1 MRICVLSYFFP
12 PNNSSGAQRWSKLV
26 KCLHRSGHEVCV
38 ISAVGD
44 EFGGEDVDRGLEMG
58 RYARVYRFFYRV
70 PHRPPAMAES
80 PIKELLKFFVIPDS
94 RLPFFLKHLGRM
106 ERVVRMERPDVL
118 VATAPPFS
126 ALVAGRYLSIRF
138 NLPFV
143 VDLRDPWLNDPQRP
157 NRWAKYALE
166 RWVLSGADAVIV
178 VNDREIY
185 DEAVRFNRN
194 VYLLEH
200 PYDPEDYPQE
210 GEPHPGEVRVS
221 YVGSLFS
228 SIQRDLI
235 RGISERLPQGF
246 VLRVFGPGTGRV
258 LGRKEAFREMVS
270 ADVLLVL
277 DLAKRKRKLG
287 SSIKFYDYVGADRPV
302 VVVSENPFL
311 LKRAEDLG
319 LTTAR
324 QEVKDIVR
332 SIVSAYERGTG
343 PNRRRRELRLDVA
356 CCRLNRILYR
366 AISTRNS

>member
-1 MRICVLSYFFP
+1 
-12 PNNSSGAQRWSKLV
+12 V
-26 KCLHRSGHEVCV
+26 KCLHRSGHDVCV
-38 ISAVGD
+38 ISAIGD
-44 EFGGEDVDRGLEMG
+44 GFGGEDIDRGVEMM
-58 RYARVYRFFYRV
+58 RYARVYRLFYRV

-80 PIKELLKFFVIPDS
+80 PVKELLKFFVIPDS
-94 RLPFFLKHLGRM
+94 RLPFFVRYLRKM
-106 ERVVRMERPDVL
+106 ERIVQMERPDIL
-118 VATAPPFS
+118 VSTAPPFS
-126 ALVAGRYLSIRF
+126 SLLAGRLLSVKF

-157 NRWAKYALE
+157 NRWAKYVLE

-194 VYLLEH
+194 VFLLEH
-200 PYDPEDYPQE
+200 PYDPEDYPQKS
-210 GEPHPGEVRVS
+210 EPHPGEIWVS

-228 SIQRDLI
+228 SVQRELI
-235 RGISERLPQGF
+235 RGISERLPPGF

-258 LGRKEAFREMVS
+258 LGRSEAFREMVS

-277 DLAKRKRKLG
+277 DLARRKRKLG

-311 LKRAEDLG
+311 VRRARDLG

-324 QEVKDIVR
+324 ADVEDIVR
-332 SIVSAYERGTG
+332 AIVSACERKTG
-343 PNRRRRELRLDVA
+343 PNRKRRDLRLDAA

-366 AISTRNS
+366 VISTRSS